1 MAFLRTEC
9 ETRGATVLCK
19 RMQQYQKLYL
29 DRRAITDATHIF
41 DGLDDFATHVA
52 HMRLGAFVTQ
62 PTNWPPTESNRDQFP
77 DTLLYRV
84 ALQWLFEDRAHRRA
98 LEQEGRKKR
107 GARRD
112 DVGSF
117 PSVQYNRW
125 LTFSTGT
132 D

>member
-1 MAFLRTEC
+1 MTFLKTEC

-19 RMQQYQKLYL
+19 SMNRRQQLL
-29 DRRAITDATHIF
+29 LTSHVIVDATHIF

-84 ALQWLFEDRAHRRA
+84 ALQWLSDDRTHRRA

-107 GARRD
+107 GARRNE
-112 DVGSF
+112 VSLF
-117 PSVQYNRW
+117 LPTR
-125 LTFSTGT
+125 L
-132 D
+132 